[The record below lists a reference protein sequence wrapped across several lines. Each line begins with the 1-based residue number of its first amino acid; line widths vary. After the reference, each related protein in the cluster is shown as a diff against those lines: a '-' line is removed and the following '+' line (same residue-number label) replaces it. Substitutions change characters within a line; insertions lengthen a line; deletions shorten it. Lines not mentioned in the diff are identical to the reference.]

1 MDNDDPRF
9 PCPRYLKV
17 PFAFVPDGNPPP
29 LQWMRDNPNYVTV
42 RGVFIPHPPS
52 ETGTASEPRPEA
64 EGQLELP
71 QDVGTYEIVIDYEG
85 NFVARPVPPLTPQ
98 PAPWTEPQPEANGQ
112 AEPQPEEPIYEE
124 PAPEPEVEP
133 EPPPRPDYLRCVP
146 PPGPRR
152 ARNGPPPLGLNPAA
166 RGMDPLAPEFTH
178 TLVRK
183 AMQAIAGMDRVT
195 RPGGIATDE
204 GLSAAVCA
212 GMQHLAAHKGDVR
225 AALAAAK
232 AAGARWTDS
241 VAEVAIPANAEAAK
255 PGMHREPATSPDQPH
270 SLAERQGE
278 PRAVWHGVVPI
289 SPRHPTEP
297 ITRFVS
303 HDVTP

>member
-1 MDNDDPRF
+1 
-9 PCPRYLKV
+9 
-17 PFAFVPDGNPPP
+17 
-29 LQWMRDNPNYVTV
+29 
-42 RGVFIPHPPS
+42 
-52 ETGTASEPRPEA
+52 
-64 EGQLELP
+64 
-71 QDVGTYEIVIDYEG
+71 
-85 NFVARPVPPLTPQ
+85 
-98 PAPWTEPQPEANGQ
+98 
-112 AEPQPEEPIYEE
+112 
-124 PAPEPEVEP
+124 
-133 EPPPRPDYLRCVP
+133 
-146 PPGPRR
+146 
-152 ARNGPPPLGLNPAA
+152 
-166 RGMDPLAPEFTH
+166 MDPLAPEFTH

-204 GLSAAVCA
+204 GLSAAVRA

-270 SLAERQGE
+270 SLAERPGE

-303 HDVTP
+303 HYPLAELAILGTESVGFGSKNAVTAVGAGAAIEPAEDAAEVAPNKAAEGDAENAARRNRSIPPLPDKNAEGRPHSTVQRPGARGRYTTYDEHGPIKQYRGEPGPGEPHGQPRPNVKEWPRNVAPDSRTYPGTPRVRQPTPDEIPGEPPVAPGPQIGPEESPEIEFPF